1 MDIINDDEVLII
13 KKKRATRQP
22 KSEITSNPQQ
32 LENTE
37 IQDPET
43 QKEPTI
49 KAKTTSRAKKSKSE
63 QPTTEPSQENQTA
76 KPKAKAKAAKPRTR
90 KSQQNQTTTQNGEE
104 EAQQQPKKVVD
115 TIVVDI

>member
-13 KKKRATRQP
+13 KKKRATRKP

-43 QKEPTI
+43 QKEPSI
-49 KAKTTSRAKKSKSE
+49 KAKTTSRAKKGKSE

-76 KPKAKAKAAKPRTR
+76 KPKAKAKTTKPRTR
-90 KSQQNQTTTQNGEE
+90 KSQPNQTTTQNGED
-104 EAQQQPKKVVD
+104 AQPQPKKIVD
-115 TIVVDI
+115 AIVVDM